1 VHNPEMGS
9 TGERRWVIRGAAVLG
24 LVAVAGAVAA
34 IVVSVSGDASGRR
47 APPDPAAPAAA
58 FLAAWHAGNYSAMY
72 DLVAPGVQA
81 SVSYRKFAHEYRQ
94 VARTA
99 SMTGLK
105 TSGRV
110 RATPT
115 RATVP
120 VSVATSMFG
129 RIHET
134 LDLPLVRVR
143 RHYRIGW
150 TPALAFPGLRPGETL
165 QAREH
170 APDGRGR
177 ILARDG
183 TVLAEGPPGNR
194 TYPAGTAFALVT
206 GFTKAPEG
214 DAIAAR
220 RKAGWPAGR
229 KYGQGGLEESLDP
242 VLGGLPRVRL
252 VAAPSAPGSP
262 ARILARK
269 HGRRPHDVVT
279 TIDPDLQ
286 TAAATALGSRYG
298 GIVVLDPRSGAV
310 RADAGLGMDAT
321 QPPGS
326 SFKTITA
333 SAALAARKV
342 SLTSTFPYEKFVVLN
357 GWRLRNFHH
366 ELCGGSLVQAFADS
380 CNSVFAPVA
389 DQVGAKGLVAMADAF
404 GFNHQPTI
412 AYPAPRS
419 TTRTPAQMP
428 SDLSLGVAGIGQG
441 GVVAS
446 PLQMASVAQTI
457 ASGGIRKPPFI
468 IHSPRAVKDKQPP
481 VKAVGRRVAGEVTQ
495 MMEAVVSYGTGT
507 SAAISGV
514 TVAGKTGTAEVGPGR
529 PSDAWFIAFA
539 PVEAPR
545 VAVAVLIVNGGV
557 GGDVAAPIARQVLE
571 AALGG

>member
-1 VHNPEMGS
+1 MRS
-9 TGERRWVIRGAAVLG
+9 KGERRWVVRVAAVAG
-24 LVAVAGAVAA
+24 LVAVGGAVAA
-34 IVVSVSGDASGRR
+34 IVVGTGGDASGHR
-47 APPDPAAPAAA
+47 APPDPALPATA
-58 FLAAWHAGNYSAMY
+58 FLAAWHAGDYRAMY

-81 SVSYRKFAHEYRQ
+81 TVPYRKFAHAYRR

-99 SMTGLK
+99 GMTGLRAE
-105 TSGRV
+105 GAV
-110 RATPT
+110 RATP
-115 RATVP
+115 RAATVP
-120 VSVATSMFG
+120 VSVATTMFG
-129 RIHET
+129 RLRET
-134 LDLPLVRVR
+134 LELPLVRLR
-143 RHYRIGW
+143 RRYRIAW

-165 QAREH
+165 EARLH
-170 APDGRGR
+170 APAGRGR

-183 TVLAEGPPGNR
+183 TVLADGPPANR
-194 TYPAGTAFALVT
+194 TYPGGSEFALVT
-206 GFTKAPEG
+206 GFTKPPEA
-214 DAIAAR
+214 DAVAAR
-220 RKAGWPAGR
+220 RRAGWPAGR
-229 KYGQGGLEESLDP
+229 SYGQGGLEKSLDP
-242 VLGGLPRVRL
+242 ILGGRPRVRL
-252 VAAPSAPGSP
+252 VAAPATSGSP
-262 ARILARK
+262 GRILARK
-269 HGRRPHDVVT
+269 PGRKPKDVVT
-279 TIDPDLQ
+279 TIDPDMQ
-286 TAAATALGSRYG
+286 AAAAAALGSRYG

-333 SAALAARKV
+333 SAALAAGKV
-342 SLTSTFPYEKFVVLN
+342 SLTDTYPYEKFVVLN

-389 DQVGAKGLVAMADAF
+389 DQVGAKGLVAMAHAF
-404 GFNHQPTI
+404 GFNEHPTI
-412 AYPAPRS
+412 AYPVPES
-419 TTRTPAQMP
+419 TTRRPSQMP

-457 ASGGIRKPPFI
+457 ASQGIRRPPFI
-468 IHSPRAVKDKQPP
+468 IHSPRAFKDKQPP

-545 VAVAVLIVNGGV
+545 VAVAVLVVNGGV

-571 AALGG
+571 AALAG

>member
-1 VHNPEMGS
+1 M
-9 TGERRWVIRGAAVLG
+9 RMAAVIG
-24 LVAVAGAVAA
+24 LVGVIGAVAA
-34 IVVSVSGDASGRR
+34 IVVSTSGDASDRH
-47 APPDPAAPAAA
+47 APPDPAAPASA
-58 FLAAWHAGNYSAMY
+58 FLAAWHAGDYAAMY
-72 DLVAPGVQA
+72 HLVAPDVRA
-81 SVSYRKFAHEYRQ
+81 SITPRKFAREYEQ
-94 VARTA
+94 AAHTA
-99 SMTGLK
+99 SMTGLRAE
-105 TSGRV
+105 GRV
-110 RATPT
+110 RATAAQ
-115 RATVP
+115 ATVP
-120 VSVATSMFG
+120 VSVATTLFG
-129 RIHET
+129 RLREE
-134 LDLPLVRVR
+134 LELPLVRVR
-143 RHYRIGW
+143 RRYLIAW
-150 TPALAFPGLRPGETL
+150 TPALTFPGIRPGETL
-165 QAREH
+165 QRRVH
-170 APDGRGR
+170 APEGRGR

-183 TVLAEGPPGNR
+183 TVLAEGPPGHR
-194 TYPAGTAFALVT
+194 TYPAGTTFALLT
-206 GFTKAPEG
+206 GFTKEPAG
-214 DAIAAR
+214 GAIAAR
-220 RKAGWPAGR
+220 RRAGWPAGR
-229 KYGQGGLEESLDP
+229 KYGQGGLEESLDE
-242 VLGGLPRVRL
+242 VLGGHPRVRL

-269 HGRRPHDVVT
+269 HGRKPRDVVT

-286 TAAATALGSRYG
+286 AAAAAALGSRYG
-298 GIVVLDPRSGAV
+298 GIVVLDPSSGAV

-342 SLTSTFPYEKFVVLN
+342 ALTDTYPYEKYVVLN

-389 DQVGAKGLVAMADAF
+389 DEVGAKRLVAMANQF
-404 GFNHQPTI
+404 GFNETPTI
-412 AYPAPRS
+412 AYPVPES

-446 PLQMASVAQTI
+446 PLEMASVAQTI
-457 ASGGIRKPPFI
+457 ASGGIRRPPFI
-468 IHSPRAVKDKQPP
+468 VHSPRAVKDRRPP
-481 VKAVGRRVAGEVTQ
+481 VKAVGRGVAGEVTQ

-514 TVAGKTGTAEVGPGR
+514 TVAGKTGTAEVGPDR

-539 PVEAPR
+539 PVGAPR

-571 AALGG
+571 AALAG